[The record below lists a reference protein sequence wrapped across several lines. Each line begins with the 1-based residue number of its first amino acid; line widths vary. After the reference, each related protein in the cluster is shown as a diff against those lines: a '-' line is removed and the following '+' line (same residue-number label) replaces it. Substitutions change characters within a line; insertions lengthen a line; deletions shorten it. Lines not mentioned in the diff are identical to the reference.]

1 MTNITINEIKT
12 LIIRKFAD
20 YEVQSDASRSS
31 KELFLQKEALSTGLW
46 KTWTVSLNNV
56 FALNQ
61 NLGWKFPQKLLQNLE

>member
-31 KELFLQKEALSTGLW
+31 KELFLQKEALSTGL
-46 KTWTVSLNNV
+46 
-56 FALNQ
+56 
-61 NLGWKFPQKLLQNLE
+61 